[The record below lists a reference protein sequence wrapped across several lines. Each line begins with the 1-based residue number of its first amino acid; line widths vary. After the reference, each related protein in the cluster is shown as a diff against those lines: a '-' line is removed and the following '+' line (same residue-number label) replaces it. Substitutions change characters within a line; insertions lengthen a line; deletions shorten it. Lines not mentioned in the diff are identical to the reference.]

1 MGIFHQKRIQK
12 LEEMAENPL
21 LKSLSSFMRRPYSKE
36 FITILKKKTCEYPLK
51 CSGFVIMLA
60 ENKTLWRE
68 KEAAVRPYLCW
79 RDTLC
84 GVSHGVPFR
93 ASPAVK
99 HGASPSGI
107 VGAYMDVLCS
117 QPFLHVVTSPSLSE
131 KRRGCT
137 AIFCEAWIQ

>member
-1 MGIFHQKRIQK
+1 
-12 LEEMAENPL
+12 MAENPL

-36 FITILKKKTCEYPLK
+36 FITILKKKACEYPLK

-60 ENKTLWRE
+60 ENQTLWRR
-68 KEAAVRPYLCW
+68 KRLLC
-79 RDTLC
+79 DPTGVGGTL
-84 GVSHGVPFR
+84 SAESPHRVPFR
-93 ASPAVK
+93 VSPAVK

-137 AIFCEAWIQ
+137 AIFSEAWIQ